1 MLQDFATSDPKQAKD
16 CLNKN
21 MECSH
26 PLKTPSA

>member
-1 MLQDFATSDPKQAKD
+1 MLQDFATFDSKQAKD
-16 CLNKN
+16 YFKN